1 MIRLYIADDHVLF
14 REGLV
19 RIFELE
25 EKIEVVGQAADGEQA
40 IREVMSIQPEVVLM
54 DINMPKVTGVEATK
68 KIKEQ
73 FPEVK
78 IIILSIHD
86 DESYIFETIR
96 AGASG
101 YLLKDVEGRVLLDA
115 ITHVANGGS
124 FIHPRVTSKVLK
136 EFARLSE
143 EAEYNQEF
151 SRTDDVL
158 QGRDWEDLLTHREQE
173 ILTLMARGMSNRDV
187 SEALFISEKTVKN
200 HVSNIFQKMQV
211 RDRTQA
217 VIQAIKQGWV
227 KV

>member
-19 RIFELE
+19 RIFDLE
-25 EKIEVVGQAADGEQA
+25 EGIEVVGEAADGEKTLKQVL
-40 IREVMSIQPEVVLM
+40 ELMPEVVLM
-54 DINMPKVTGVEATK
+54 DINMPKLSGVEATK
-68 KIKEQ
+68 RIKKVL
-73 FPEVK
+73 PDVK

-101 YLLKDVEGRVLLDA
+101 YLLKDVEGRVLIDA

-143 EAEYNQEF
+143 EAESLQLHNKIDDE
-151 SRTDDVL
+151 TDASIWD
-158 QGRDWEDLLTHREQE
+158 EMLTQREQE

-187 SEALFISEKTVKN
+187 SEELFISEKTVKN

-217 VIQAIKQGWV
+217 VIQAIKHGWV
-227 KV
+227 KL

>member
-19 RIFELE
+19 RIFDLE
-25 EKIEVVGQAADGEQA
+25 EGIEVVGQATDGEQT
-40 IREVMSIQPEVVLM
+40 IKDVQQIVPEVILM
-54 DINMPKVTGVEATK
+54 DINMPKISGVEATK
-68 KIKEQ
+68 RIKKQ
-73 FPEVK
+73 MPEVK

-101 YLLKDVEGRVLLDA
+101 YLLKDVEGRVLIDA
-115 ITHVANGGS
+115 IIHVANGGS

-136 EFARLSE
+136 EFTRLSE
-143 EAEYNQEF
+143 EVENQQMN
-151 SRTDDVL
+151 SKLDDDV
-158 QGRDWEDLLTHREQE
+158 DSTVWDEMLTQREQE
-173 ILTLMARGMSNRDV
+173 ILVLMTRGMSNRDV
-187 SEALFISEKTVKN
+187 SEELFISEKTVKN

-227 KV
+227 KL

>member
-1 MIRLYIADDHVLF
+1 MIRLFIADDHVLF

-25 EKIEVVGQAADGEQA
+25 EGIEVVGQAADGEQA
-40 IREVMSIQPEVVLM
+40 INLVTEIMPEVVLM
-54 DINMPKVTGVEATK
+54 DINMPKVSGVEATK
-68 KIKEQ
+68 AIKKQ
-73 FPEVK
+73 LPDIK

-101 YLLKDVEGRVLLDA
+101 YLLKDVEGRVLVDA

-136 EFARLSE
+136 EFTRLSE
-143 EAEYNQEF
+143 EAEHLQIHSKTEPE
-151 SRTDDVL
+151 TDKHVWD
-158 QGRDWEDLLTHREQE
+158 ELLTTREQE

-187 SEALFISEKTVKN
+187 SEELFISEKTVKN

-217 VIQAIKQGWV
+217 VIEAIKHGWV
-227 KV
+227 KI

>member
-19 RIFELE
+19 RIFDLE
-25 EKIEVVGQAADGEQA
+25 EGIEVVGQAADGEQA
-40 IREVMSIQPEVVLM
+40 IKQVLEIEPEVVLM

-68 KIKEQ
+68 AIKKQ
-73 FPEVK
+73 RPNVK
-78 IIILSIHD
+78 IIVLSIHD

-101 YLLKDVEGRVLLDA
+101 YLLKDVEGRVLIDA
-115 ITHVANGGS
+115 ISHVANGGS

-136 EFARLSE
+136 EFTRLSE
-143 EAEYNQEF
+143 EAENLQIY
-151 SRTDDVL
+151 SKTDEEANDSV
-158 QGRDWEDLLTHREQE
+158 WEDLLTTREQE

-187 SEALFISEKTVKN
+187 SEELFISEKTVKN

-217 VIQAIKQGWV
+217 VIHAIKQGWV
-227 KV
+227 KI

>member
-1 MIRLYIADDHVLF
+1 MVRLYIADDHALF

-19 RIFELE
+19 RIFDLE
-25 EKIEVVGQAADGEQA
+25 DDIEVVGQATDGEQA
-40 IREVMSIQPEVVLM
+40 IQHVIEIQPDVVLM

-68 KIKEQ
+68 KIKKLL
-73 FPEVK
+73 PDVK

-101 YLLKDVEGRVLLDA
+101 YLLKDVEGRVLVDA
-115 ITHVANGGS
+115 INHVANGGS

-136 EFARLSE
+136 EFTRLSE
-143 EAEYNQEF
+143 EAEHMQVHSQSDEGANQQVWDEM
-151 SRTDDVL
+151 
-158 QGRDWEDLLTHREQE
+158 LTSREQE

-187 SEALFISEKTVKN
+187 SEELFISEKTVKN

-217 VIQAIKQGWV
+217 VIEAIKNGWV
-227 KV
+227 KL